1 MQPRSSIVAL
11 ALMAMSS
18 LAFASGCSTA
28 RGSAVRTGDLRLPPN
43 IGPISVYATEIPT
56 GARELGVVE
65 AHAYG
70 EDGDV
75 ETLLPVLL
83 QKTAQLG
90 GNGVVIDGVHAD
102 FRIVDRPRVETFAY
116 PCGWRTCVST
126 RVYSAAEEVM
136 IVSMHGRALFLGSHQ

>member
-1 MQPRSSIVAL
+1 MLLRPPVVVAL
-11 ALMAMSS
+11 VVLVALGA
-18 LAFASGCSTA
+18 LAFVSGCSTA
-28 RGSAVRTGDLRLPPN
+28 SGSAVRTGPLHLAPN
-43 IGPISVYATEIPT
+43 VGPIALYATGVPV

-75 ETLLPVLL
+75 ETLLPVLV

-102 FRIVDRPRVETFAY
+102 FRIVDRPQVETFAY
-116 PCGWRTCVST
+116 
-126 RVYSAAEEVM
+126 
-136 IVSMHGRALFLGSHQ
+136 